1 MACATCAPSRPSWG
15 ARTSRSRRRSS
26 GSRAPACSCWR
37 TRARRNGSGPR
48 SPLIWPS
55 SWRARKTR
63 SRAATSRRRAASPS
77 RRRACIPTIQPSICC
92 SAASRSP
99 PGAASMPSR
108 SCAARSGS
116 IPWPSPRTGCSA
128 TRSSARAGSA
138 RRWNSGTS
146 GNGSLHARRRSWRS
160 SRRCAAP
167 SRRPRR
173 SPGRGR
179 MPDEIKTLSSQ
190 LAQDP
195 DSLVFLRLGELL
207 RHKGQLDTAHR
218 VALTGL
224 ERHPHLP
231 DAHDLYAR
239 ILADKHDYER
249 AFDEWD
255 MALRIA
261 PDHVGAL
268 KGLAFL
274 YFKIGDVQQAAAHL
288 EAAQRVAPDDPGVAQ
303 ALAMARGGEGGP
315 ADAEAVAGGGATDAL
330 TAPEPIAPAAQPLE
344 EARVFAGLE
353 GAQEG
358 LLLLDASG
366 RVLGGALKDS
376 GGRDVTDAVAAYL
389 AGVSQEAAR
398 SVKLL
403 GLGKWTGLAAEG
415 SHGHVHLAAPTSDAL
430 LLVVRDRA
438 VPMGRLAV
446 IAQRAALAARRWL
459 EAHA

>member
-1 MACATCAPSRPSWG
+1 MA
-15 ARTSRSRRRSS
+15 
-26 GSRAPACSCWR
+26 
-37 TRARRNGSGPR
+37 
-48 SPLIWPS
+48 
-55 SWRARKTR
+55 
-63 SRAATSRRRAASPS
+63 
-77 RRRACIPTIQPSICC
+77 
-92 SAASRSP
+92 
-99 PGAASMPSR
+99 
-108 SCAARSGS
+108 
-116 IPWPSPRTGCSA
+116 
-128 TRSSARAGSA
+128 
-138 RRWNSGTS
+138 
-146 GNGSLHARRRSWRS
+146 
-160 SRRCAAP
+160 
-167 SRRPRR
+167 
-173 SPGRGR
+173 
-179 MPDEIKTLSSQ
+179 DEIKTLSSQ

-207 RHKGQLDTAHR
+207 RQKGNLDTAHR

-274 YFKIGDVQQAAAHL
+274 YFKVGDVQQAAAHL
-288 EAAQRVAPDDPGVAQ
+288 EAAQRAAPDDPGVAQ
-303 ALAMARGGEGGP
+303 ALAMARGGGP
-315 ADAEAVAGGGATDAL
+315 GATEAGVGASGTEAL

-366 RVLGGALKDS
+366 RVLGGALKDPA
-376 GGRDVTDAVAAYL
+376 GRNVTEAVAAYL

-398 SVKLL
+398 TVKLL
-403 GLGKWTGLAAEG
+403 SLGKWTGLAAEG
-415 SHGHVHLAAPTSDAL
+415 DLGHVHLAPPTGDAL

-438 VPMGRLAV
+438 VPMGRLAI

>member
-1 MACATCAPSRPSWG
+1 
-15 ARTSRSRRRSS
+15 
-26 GSRAPACSCWR
+26 
-37 TRARRNGSGPR
+37 
-48 SPLIWPS
+48 
-55 SWRARKTR
+55 
-63 SRAATSRRRAASPS
+63 
-77 RRRACIPTIQPSICC
+77 
-92 SAASRSP
+92 
-99 PGAASMPSR
+99 
-108 SCAARSGS
+108 
-116 IPWPSPRTGCSA
+116 
-128 TRSSARAGSA
+128 
-138 RRWNSGTS
+138 
-146 GNGSLHARRRSWRS
+146 
-160 SRRCAAP
+160 
-167 SRRPRR
+167 
-173 SPGRGR
+173 

-315 ADAEAVAGGGATDAL
+315 ADAEAVAGGGGAQGP
-330 TAPEPIAPAAQPLE
+330 TAPEPIAPAAQTPQK
-344 EARVFAGLE
+344 ARGFAGAGGGPE
-353 GAQEG
+353 RTP
-358 LLLLDASG
+358 LLRAAG
-366 RVLGGALKDS
+366 RRVGGAPQDS
-376 GGRDVTDAVAAYL
+376 RG
-389 AGVSQEAAR
+389 
-398 SVKLL
+398 
-403 GLGKWTGLAAEG
+403 
-415 SHGHVHLAAPTSDAL
+415 
-430 LLVVRDRA
+430 
-438 VPMGRLAV
+438 
-446 IAQRAALAARRWL
+446 
-459 EAHA
+459 